1 MEFARI
7 RLVGD
12 VADRATHR
20 TCAKKRSLR
29 TCQNFDALK
38 INRIKVKV
46 TSDERCWRVVD
57 VQCDRRLRA
66 SGTGNLQTRR
76 IR

>member
-1 MEFARI
+1 MELARI

-12 VADRATHR
+12 VADRATHGA
-20 TCAKKRSLR
+20 CAKESTLR
-29 TCQNFDALK
+29 ACQNFDALK

-46 TSDERCWRVVD
+46 TSDERCRRVVD

-66 SGTGNLQTRR
+66 RGTGNLQTWR